1 MKKLIYAVLLL
12 FGLSIMA
19 SSCGGGTNKRSE
31 SYDNSSNGAAAY
43 DEEDAYDYDE
53 EDAYS
58 EDVDPYDLYSDWS
71 ECIDLQIEEI
81 QIGMMTGPGIV
92 VENICAHKIKQVQIV
107 AQSGYYSEN
116 YNFYDLE
123 PGEVKTK
130 PLQLPDATITDIK
143 IEF

>member
-1 MKKLIYAVLLL
+1 MKQLMYAAMLLL
-12 FGLSIMA
+12 GLSMMA
-19 SSCGGGTNKRSE
+19 SSCEGSGRSN
-31 SYDNSSNGAAAY
+31 SNSSSSNSKY
-43 DEEDAYDYDE
+43 QQE
-53 EDAYS
+53 

-71 ECIDLQIEEI
+71 ECIDLQIQEI
-81 QIGMMTGPGIV
+81 QVGMMTGPGIV

-107 AQSGYYSEN
+107 AQSGFYSEN
-116 YNFYDLE
+116 YNFYDLQ

>member
-1 MKKLIYAVLLL
+1 MKKLMYAVMLLL
-12 FGLSIMA
+12 GLSMMV

-31 SYDNSSNGAAAY
+31 SYDNYNSNGAYEEEAY
-43 DEEDAYDYDE
+43 NYNEENAH
-53 EDAYS
+53 S
-58 EDVDPYDLYSDWS
+58 EDVNPYDLYSDWS

-92 VENICAHKIKQVQIV
+92 VENICAHKIKQVRIV

-116 YNFYDLE
+116 YNFYDLQ

-130 PLQLPDATITDIK
+130 PFQLPDATITDIK

>member
-1 MKKLIYAVLLL
+1 MLLL
-12 FGLSIMA
+12 GLSMMA
-19 SSCGGGTNKRSE
+19 SSCEGSGRSN
-31 SYDNSSNGAAAY
+31 SNSSSSNSKY
-43 DEEDAYDYDE
+43 QQE
-53 EDAYS
+53 

-71 ECIDLQIEEI
+71 ECIDLQIQEI
-81 QIGMMTGPGIV
+81 QVGMMTGPGIV

-107 AQSGYYSEN
+107 AQSGFYSEN
-116 YNFYDLE
+116 YNFYDLQ